1 MSDDTLF
8 PSLVEDLKAMEG
20 DPVLEARQIT
30 PAEFRTGISDRA
42 AAALADVAAMRR
54 LFGGHDEYLSAALD
68 RIEQA
73 LRERR

>member
-20 DPVLEARQIT
+20 GPVLEARRIT

-42 AAALADVAAMRR
+42 AAAFADLAELRRRFCEYDGVDAM
-54 LFGGHDEYLSAALD
+54 LD
-68 RIEQA
+68 RIAAA